1 MPSLL
6 ISITHRNPFSFLF
19 FSFFYLAVPVIL
31 FPLTSVEAEKM
42 FTQLNIL
49 KTKLFTVMSQEFL
62 NALITI
68 RHDLTSFDKIN
79 ETVVDKLRNNKG

>member
-1 MPSLL
+1 M
-6 ISITHRNPFSFLF
+6 
-19 FSFFYLAVPVIL
+19 
-31 FPLTSVEAEKM
+31 
-42 FTQLNIL
+42 
-49 KTKLFTVMSQEFL
+49 KLFTVMSQEFL